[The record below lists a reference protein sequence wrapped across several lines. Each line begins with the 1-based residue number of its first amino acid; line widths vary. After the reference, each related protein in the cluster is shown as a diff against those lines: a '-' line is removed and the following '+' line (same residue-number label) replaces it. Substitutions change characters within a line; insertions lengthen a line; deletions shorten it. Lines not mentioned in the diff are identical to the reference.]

1 MTDSPSE
8 TSSDSPS
15 ETSSEPVLRVAVVD
29 DQALMRTGFRMIL
42 ESADIEVIAE
52 AANGTEAIA
61 MVEATSPDVVLMD
74 IRMPELDG
82 VEATRRITESGSP
95 TRVLILTTF
104 DLDEYVYSALRAGAA
119 GFLLKDTPP
128 EKLIDAVRIVAG
140 GEALLSPSVTRR
152 LVEEFA
158 ATTSAAAPVAGLDD
172 LTGRETEVL
181 QAMARGLSNAEIAE
195 VLFVGETT
203 VKTHV
208 GRVLMK
214 LGVRDRVQAVVA
226 AYESGLIR
234 PGQGQP

>member
-1 MTDSPSE
+1 MTDSPR
-8 TSSDSPS
+8 
-15 ETSSEPVLRVAVVD
+15 LRVAVVD

-42 ESADIEVIAE
+42 ESADIDVVAE
-52 AANGTEAIA
+52 AANGHEALA
-61 MVEATSPDVVLMD
+61 VVAQTRPDVVLMD

-82 VEATRRITESGSP
+82 VEATRRITESDS
-95 TRVLILTTF
+95 TARVLILTTF
-104 DLDEYVYSALRAGAA
+104 DLDEYVYAALRAGAA

-128 EKLIDAVRIVAG
+128 ERLIDAVRVVAA
-140 GEALLSPSVTRR
+140 GEALLAPSVTRR

-158 ATTSAAAPVAGLDD
+158 SSTAAAPVAGLDD
-172 LTGRETEVL
+172 LTERETEVL
-181 QAMARGLSNAEIAE
+181 REMARGRSNAEIAE

-234 PGQGQP
+234 PGQGSP